1 MKLKAVIFLLL
12 SLAFFQ
18 PVEVKASVERRRA
31 QLIEIIDE
39 ELKEVIRLNRQIGS
53 KNPNLLLRM
62 AELYLERARLINE
75 DENMKWISLS
85 PEETKGRDQ
94 KEFYKNSRKYFVMA
108 QKTCYYI
115 LKRFKKFKGRA
126 DVYYILAY
134 NAKEFQ
140 QEKKAKKFFVRA
152 IKYAKRGSYT
162 EIKSK
167 LALGEM
173 YYNEKKYKQAIPLY
187 EVALKRKDQKWWT
200 KDAYNL
206 AWCYFRVG
214 QKTKAIRLMSEV
226 HKLSGN
232 ASFVDVSDQVERD
245 LAYFYSEAGR
255 T

>member
-1 MKLKAVIFLLL
+1 MKFRLILFLFL
-12 SLAFFQ
+12 SVTLFQ
-18 PVEVKASVERRRA
+18 SMDVQANVERRRA

-62 AELYLERARLINE
+62 AELYLEKARLINE
-75 DENMKWISLS
+75 EENMKWITLS
-85 PEETKGRDQ
+85 PEEASSRDQ
-94 KEFYKNSRKYFVMA
+94 KEHYKNSRKYFVMA

-140 QEKKAKKFFVRA
+140 QEKKAKKFFIRA

-173 YYNEKKYKQAIPLY
+173 YYNEKKYKKAIPLY
-187 EVALKRKDQKWWT
+187 EVALKTSAESIIESAR
-200 KDAYNL
+200 
-206 AWCYFRVG
+206 F
-214 QKTKAIRLMSEV
+214 I
-226 HKLSGN
+226 HP
-232 ASFVDVSDQVERD
+232 
-245 LAYFYSEAGR
+245 
-255 T
+255 